1 MNLFEAG
8 IIPSIP
14 FGAIIGWLIC
24 KPFGFLAAIA
34 GLSGGAIAGL
44 FLGWLYGFV
53 IILLMAFFTIPWKF
67 ISKQAEPMRISDKE
81 HEMLTKC
88 SALGILI
95 GILCSG
101 VIGLSYNWVLGVVAL
116 FISAVITSLISVV
129 YAQIKIR

>member
-81 HEMLTKC
+81 HELLTKC

-101 VIGLSYNWVLGVVAL
+101 VIGLFSNWMLGLLML

>member
-14 FGAIIGWLIC
+14 FGAIIGWVIC
-24 KPFGFLAAIA
+24 KPFGLLAAIA
-34 GLSGGAIAGL
+34 GMAGGAIAGL

-53 IILLMAFFTIPWKF
+53 IILLMASFTIPWKY
-67 ISKQAEPMRISDKE
+67 IRKKAEPMRISDKE
-81 HEMLTKC
+81 HEILTKC
-88 SALGILI
+88 SALGIFI

-101 VIGLSYNWVLGVVAL
+101 IIGLFCNWILGLVLL
-116 FISAVITSLISVV
+116 FISAVITSFISVV